1 MREVLILYN
10 NSFKLSNTAKKC
22 HKFKVCRLTIE
33 IGDFVNRFKELRLEK
48 KLSQRDLGKI
58 LFVCQQSIHNY
69 ENGKFMP
76 SKAVLQRMADYYE
89 VSTDYL
95 LGLVDVKTPVN
106 KMQSY
111 VLNETETK
119 LVDAFRKLP
128 LTVQLE
134 ISDIV
139 SFMVSKSN
147 KGNKTV

>member
-1 MREVLILYN
+1 ML
-10 NSFKLSNTAKKC
+10 
-22 HKFKVCRLTIE
+22 
-33 IGDFVNRFKELRLEK
+33 NRFKELRLEK

-76 SKAVLQRMADYYE
+76 SKDVLQRMADYYQ

-95 LGLVDVKTPVN
+95 MGLVDIKTPVN

-128 LTVQLE
+128 SNVQME

-139 SFMVSKSN
+139 SFMVSSSEQS
-147 KGNKTV
+147 NKTV